1 MAGPIT
7 VLVTGG
13 AGVVGSRIAA
23 ALISAGH
30 DVVILDDFS
39 SSDGSLV
46 PAAARLVRGSA
57 GDRALVGRVLAREQ
71 VAAIIHAAASN
82 DGRDAAR
89 HPARCYRNNLA
100 VSIDLADAA
109 ASARIGA
116 LILTVATDQGEVHGR
131 SKAMAEA
138 VLTDIAAATGMGLG
152 IVRHG
157 EGTSPDEIAAA
168 HLAVMTAV
176 LEGGGTRIE
185 TLAFGADARTPEAA
199 FG

>member
-13 AGVVGSRIAA
+13 AGTVGSRIAD
-23 ALISAGH
+23 ALIAAGH

-46 PAAARLVRGSA
+46 PATARLVRGSA

-82 DGRDAAR
+82 DARDAAR
-89 HPARCYRNNLA
+89 HPARCYRNNVA
-100 VSIDLADAA
+100 VTIDLADAA
-109 ASARIGA
+109 ASARIGTFLLSA
-116 LILTVATDQGEVHGR
+116 AVERGEVHGR
-131 SKAMAEA
+131 SKAMAQA
-138 VLTDIAAATGMGLG
+138 VLSDIAAAAGMGLG

-157 EGTSPDEIAAA
+157 PAADADAIADA
-168 HLAVMTAV
+168 HLAVLAAV
-176 LEGGGTRIE
+176 LENGGTRIA
-185 TLAFGADARTPEAA
+185 TVGSDAEARAPEAA
-199 FG
+199 YG

>member
-1 MAGPIT
+1 MTRPIT

-23 ALISAGH
+23 ALIGAGH

-39 SSDGSLV
+39 SSDGKLV
-46 PAAARLVRGSA
+46 PAGARLVRGNA

-82 DGRDAAR
+82 DGHDAAR

-109 ASARIGA
+109 ASARIGTLLLSTA
-116 LILTVATDQGEVHGR
+116 VERGEVHAR

-157 EGTSPDEIAAA
+157 EAAPPDAIAAA
-168 HLAVMTAV
+168 HLAMLASV
-176 LEGGGTRIE
+176 LERGGVRIASVGIAAE
-185 TLAFGADARTPEAA
+185 TPAHEVAFG
-199 FG
+199 

>member
-1 MAGPIT
+1 MTGPIT

-13 AGVVGSRIAA
+13 AGVIGSRIAA
-23 ALISAGH
+23 ALIGAGH

-82 DGRDAAR
+82 DGSDAAC
-89 HPARCYRNNLA
+89 HPARCYRTNLA
-100 VSIDLADAA
+100 VTIDLADAA
-109 ASARIGA
+109 ASARIGTF
-116 LILTVATDQGEVHGR
+116 LLSVAVDRGAVHAR

-138 VLTDIAAATGMGLG
+138 ALTDIAAATGMGLG

-157 EGTSPDEIAAA
+157 GGAAADAIVAA
-168 HLAVMTAV
+168 HLAVMAAV
-176 LEGGGTRIE
+176 MERGGTHIA
-185 TLAFGADARTPEAA
+185 TAGINADTRAPEAA

>member
-1 MAGPIT
+1 MTGPIT

-13 AGVVGSRIAA
+13 AGVIGSRIAA
-23 ALISAGH
+23 ALIGAGH
-30 DVVILDDFS
+30 DVVIVDDFS

-89 HPARCYRNNLA
+89 HPARCYRTNLA
-100 VSIDLADAA
+100 VAIDLADAA
-109 ASARIGA
+109 ASARIGTFLLSA
-116 LILTVATDQGEVHGR
+116 AVECGEVHAR

-138 VLTDIAAATGMGLG
+138 VLTDIAAATGMALG

-157 EGTSPDEIAAA
+157 EGAMPDAVAAA
-168 HLAVMTAV
+168 HLAMLAGVLDRGGVRIAAV
-176 LEGGGTRIE
+176 GIE
-185 TLAFGADARTPEAA
+185 TAMPAPEAA